1 MSAWLSG
8 QALGADDWRLELLK
22 QRGFSGKTEEL
33 ETLLGKHAIAAAGLD
48 TSLLELASDDFTT
61 RERAQASILMA
72 GDAAASW
79 IEGLAKQENPE
90 IQFRL
95 AEISEQ
101 LRNRGAGSQTELLE
115 FAAKSLL
122 AERKTGEKPVG
133 PTLVFAEW
141 FGREAEPIG
150 KQYGEFQL
158 QSDAGMTAKVK
169 GGSLK
174 FSGDHDGEGDQA
186 VILQASVL
194 GLKTFP
200 KKFRIS
206 CLMGGDSRKG
216 AGGWHAGVSVG
227 QVRSL
232 YHPGMNG
239 GAFRLETTGEK
250 LALCENKPMG
260 FDPDTS
266 KMQRIEIEVSVGN
279 TGDVVLDVRV
289 ASLDGK
295 QVFRRKQTV
304 EADVIGAVD
313 RVGLWRSGRK
323 GANALFDEFVLDL
336 RQ

>member
-1 MSAWLSG
+1 MGALLSG

-22 QRGFSGKTEEL
+22 QGGFSGKTEEL
-33 ETLLGKHAIAAAGLD
+33 ENLLGKHAAAAVGLNA
-48 TSLLELASDDFTT
+48 SLLGLASDDFNT
-61 RERAQASILMA
+61 RERAQTSILMA
-72 GDAAASW
+72 GDAAVSW
-79 IEGLAKQENPE
+79 IEGLPKQEDPE
-90 IQFRL
+90 VRFRL
-95 AEISEQ
+95 TEISEQ

-122 AERKTGEKPVG
+122 AERKTGEKPNG

-141 FGREAEPIG
+141 FAREADPLG
-150 KQYGEFQL
+150 NQYGAFHL
-158 QSDAGMTAKVK
+158 QSDADMTAKVK

-186 VILQASVL
+186 VILKASAL

-206 CLMGGDSRKG
+206 CLMGGDSGKG

-227 QVRSL
+227 QVRIL
-232 YHPGMNG
+232 YHPGMKG
-239 GAFRLETTGEK
+239 GAFRLETTGGK
-250 LALCENKPMG
+250 KALCENKPMG
-260 FDPDTS
+260 FDPDTTN
-266 KMQRIEIEVSVGN
+266 MQRIEIAISAGN

-295 QVFRRKQTV
+295 QVFRKKETIDA
-304 EADVIGAVD
+304 EAIGAID